1 MSGRPVALPSERN
14 HVPSNEMALPPTAKP
29 PRRGLESF
37 ASRDFRRYQLARVA
51 VILGAEAQSVAVA
64 WQVYSITHRALDL
77 GYTGLALFLP
87 GLLFLLPAGHVADR
101 FDRRRIILVCY
112 SLQVVCTAA
121 LLALT
126 RMGLHS
132 VLPIYA
138 VLFLIGTGRAFSG
151 PASSALIPHLVP
163 EKHFVNAVTWG
174 GAIFQFSN
182 TVGPALGGVLYT
194 LPLLRFFPDTRLE
207 GAGIVYV
214 FTLGT
219 LGWFLVLVS
228 SLAVRPGRMEHRAA
242 SLKVVLAGFRY
253 VFRMPLLLGSFSL
266 DLFVVLLGG
275 AVALMPIFAQ
285 DILHTGPRGLGLLRA
300 APAVGALIT
309 SLLLARFPLRRK
321 AGIRLFVCVAIFG
334 AATIVFGISRS
345 LWISLLAL
353 AFTGASDMI
362 SVIIRGSLLQLAT
375 PPEMRGRV
383 SAVNS
388 LFVGASNELGEF
400 ESGLTAHWWGA
411 VRATI
416 FGGVGSLVVAGLWS
430 ALFPGLRRADELSS
444 AALLG
449 QNKSESEPAPEAA
462 TLT

>member
-1 MSGRPVALPSERN
+1 MPSSLPQ
-14 HVPSNEMALPPTAKP
+14 KP
-29 PRRGLESF
+29 PVRGLESF
-37 ASRDFRRYQLARVA
+37 ASHDFRRYQLARVA

-64 WQVYSITHRALDL
+64 WQVYSLTHRPLDL

-101 FDRRRIILVCY
+101 FDRRRIILCCY
-112 SLQVVCTAA
+112 GLQVVCTGA

-126 RMGLHS
+126 RVGVPS
-132 VLPIYA
+132 VLPIYG

-163 EKHFVNAVTWG
+163 EQHFVNAVTWG

-182 TVGPALGGVLYT
+182 SMGPAVGGVLFT
-194 LPLLRFFPDTRLE
+194 LPLLRWVPDTKLE

-219 LGWFLVLVS
+219 LLWFLVLVG
-228 SLAVRPGRMEHRAA
+228 SLRVRPGRMEHRAA
-242 SLKVVLAGFRY
+242 SLKVVFAGFRY
-253 VFRMPLLLGSFSL
+253 VLHMPMLLGSFSL

-285 DILHTGPRGLGLLRA
+285 EILHTGPRGLGMLRA
-300 APAVGALIT
+300 APAVGALCT
-309 SLLLARFPLRRK
+309 SLVMARFPFKRK
-321 AGIRLFVCVAIFG
+321 AGVRLFVCVAIFG
-334 AATIVFGISRS
+334 AATVVFGLSRS
-345 LWISLLAL
+345 LWLSLAAL
-353 AFTGASDMI
+353 AIAGGADMI

-388 LFVGASNELGEF
+388 LFIGASNELGEF
-400 ESGLTAHWWGA
+400 ESGLTAQWWGA
-411 VRATI
+411 VRATVI
-416 FGGVGSLVVAGLWS
+416 GGVGALVVAGVW
-430 ALFPGLRRADELSS
+430 ATLFPTLREADELTS
-444 AALLG
+444 AALRPR
-449 QNKSESEPAPEAA
+449 SASAPEPAPEAA

>member
-1 MSGRPVALPSERN
+1 MPGS
-14 HVPSNEMALPPTAKP
+14 PTEKP

-64 WQVYSITHRALDL
+64 WQVYSITHRPLDL

-101 FDRRRIILVCY
+101 FDRRQIILVCY
-112 SLQVVCTAA
+112 SLQIIGTIT

-126 RMGLHS
+126 RAGVHT

-138 VLFLIGTGRAFSG
+138 VLFLVGTGRAFSG

-174 GAIFQFSN
+174 GAIFQFAN
-182 TVGPALGGVLYT
+182 TVGPALGGLLFT
-194 LPLLRFFPDTRLE
+194 LPLTRFVPDTRLE

-219 LGWFLVLVS
+219 LGWFLILVS
-228 SLAVRPGRMEHRAA
+228 SLSVRPGRMEHRAA
-242 SLKVVLAGFRY
+242 SLRVVLAGFRY
-253 VFRMPLLLGSFSL
+253 VFHMRMLLGSFSL

-285 DILHTGPRGLGLLRA
+285 EILHTGPRGLGMLRA
-300 APAVGALIT
+300 APAVGALCT
-309 SLLLARFPLRRK
+309 SLVMARFPLHRK
-321 AGIRLFVCVAIFG
+321 AGVRLFVCVAIFG
-334 AATIVFGISRS
+334 AATIVFGVSRNLWLS
-345 LWISLLAL
+345 LTAL
-353 AFTGASDMI
+353 AIIGAADMI

-400 ESGLTAHWWGA
+400 ESGLTAQWLGA

-416 FGGVGSLVVAGLWS
+416 FGGVGSLIVAGVWS
-430 ALFPGLRRADELSS
+430 GLFPDLRRTDELTS
-444 AALLG
+444 AALLRG
-449 QNKSESEPAPEAA
+449 TKTDPEVTPEAA
-462 TLT
+462 SLM